1 MLSKARTQAGLWS
14 RTDCRQSANMR
25 TCWPTLCSSVFRRH
39 RVSGLPARNVVIAAA
54 ATPVRADYR
63 PDGELLLARCRDLL
77 AEGCDGIALFG
88 TTGEGVAFTV
98 ADRRE
103 ILERVIAGGLDP
115 GRLIVS
121 VGDLS
126 LPDVIELAAHA
137 TRLGVAGVLL
147 MPPCL

>member
-1 MLSKARTQAGLWS
+1 MVKDRLSTISKH
-14 RTDCRQSANMR
+14 ANMLADSLLFAFQE
-25 TCWPTLCSSVFRRH
+25 TS

-98 ADRRE
+98 ADRQE
-103 ILERVIAGGLDP
+103 ILERFIAGGLDP

-121 VGDLS
+121 VGALS
-126 LPDVIELAAHA
+126 L
-137 TRLGVAGVLL
+137 
-147 MPPCL
+147 